1 MNDQDKLLRAISSIQ
16 TLISEWVNPQP
27 RDPIATVDKIMMIVC
42 AEDMIE
48 LTDRLRGAPP
58 PSGKLRIV
66 R

>member
-1 MNDQDKLLRAISSIQ
+1 MSDQDKLLRAISSIQ
-16 TLISEWVNPQP
+16 TLISEWVKPQP